1 MVEYQARQIQ
11 FKELIEVG
19 EWKVKIYAVSIGG
32 NFDHTDFYKN
42 VVNKLPEWLA
52 MKNSFDSRDEKIAFL
67 ILHPATEG
75 IFSIINWWVGTNMLN
90 TNIFLTAPEKPNTFT
105 KISGDGLGP
114 CVWELEVMYHEGKSW
129 TQNVLKQPNQP
140 DFESYLKDVINT
152 EI

>member
-32 NFDHTDFYKN
+32 NFDHADFYKN
-42 VVNKLPEWLA
+42 VVNMLPEWLA

-90 TNIFLTAPEKPNTFT
+90 TNIFLTAPEKPNAFT